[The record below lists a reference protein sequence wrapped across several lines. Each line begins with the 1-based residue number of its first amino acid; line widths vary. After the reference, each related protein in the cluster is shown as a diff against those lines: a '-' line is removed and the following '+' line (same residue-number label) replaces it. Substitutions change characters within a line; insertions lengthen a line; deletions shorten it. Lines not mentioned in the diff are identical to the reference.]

1 MSRTSH
7 GSPPGGSTRSPGSAG
22 DATSPEGLGGS
33 SDPRSARLP
42 VWVRPL
48 GTLSWTIVGVTVVL
62 IILFVLIAL
71 LSEVLIPFLV
81 AWIVAI
87 LTVPLVDRLE
97 RWRVKRWLGAALVT
111 LLGLGVVVGVAA
123 LIVTSIVNQAEQI
136 GSGVDAAT
144 DEASTWLESVDLRAG
159 TVGDVRASL
168 GGVAGGLRGGVVG
181 GFVNS
186 AVAFL
191 VGFVLA
197 LFVLMFLLKDWKT
210 VRAWGAAHL
219 APEQSLGERIQDE
232 ITAVFRGYYKG
243 MTMIAASNAAVIG
256 LGSLILGVP
265 LPGTIVVVTFVFAYI
280 PYFGAFVSGAFAVIL
295 ALGDGGLPL
304 ALAML
309 AVVILAQSTLQ
320 NLLEPFAYG
329 RALALHPLVVLLVT
343 TAGTI
348 LFGILGA
355 TLAAPVTAVA
365 LRVWGLLR
373 EAGMDVR
380 ERAIEAVR
388 QASVEAEGGPLVM
401 SDKDP
406 VPDGGSS

>member
-1 MSRTSH
+1 MSRTTQ
-7 GSPPGGSTRSPGSAG
+7 GSVPEGSAQGSAIAG
-22 DATSPEGLGGS
+22 DPANRRDLGQS
-33 SDPRSARLP
+33 SEPRTGRLP

-48 GTLSWTIVGVTVVL
+48 GTISWTLVGVTLVL
-62 IILFVLIAL
+62 IILFVLFAL

-87 LTVPLVDRLE
+87 ITVPLVDRLE
-97 RWRVKRWLGAALVT
+97 RWHVKRWLGAALVT
-111 LLGLGVVVGVAA
+111 LLGLAIVVGVVA
-123 LIVTSIVNQAEQI
+123 LIVSSIVNQAEQI
-136 GSGVDAAT
+136 GNGVDAAT
-144 DEASTWLESVDLRAG
+144 DEATSWLDGVGLSAG

-168 GGVAGGLRGGVVG
+168 GAVVGGLRGGVVG

-186 AVAFL
+186 AVAFV

-197 LFVLMFLLKDWKT
+197 LFVLMFLLKDWRA

-219 APEQSLGERIQDE
+219 APTQALGERIQDE

-243 MTMIAASNAAVIG
+243 MTLIAVSNAAVIG
-256 LGSLILGVP
+256 VGALILGVP
-265 LPGTIVVVTFVFAYI
+265 LPGTIAVVTFVLAYI
-280 PYFGAFVSGAFAVIL
+280 PYFGAFASGAFAVIL

-320 NLLEPFAYG
+320 NLLEPFAFG
-329 RALALHPLVVLLVT
+329 RALGLHALVVLLVT

-365 LRVWGLLR
+365 IRVWALLK

-380 ERAIEAVR
+380 GRAIQAVR
-388 QASVEAEGGPLVM
+388 QASVEAEGGTPAM
-401 SDKDP
+401 SERDP
-406 VPDGGSS
+406 VRDGGSS